1 MRTRLI
7 TSKTVAPLFRAKER
21 RRKRLAR
28 LPIEE
33 KIRIIVELQKIENEI
48 RRATGRPTKR
58 EWDLRK

>member
-1 MRTRLI
+1 VRTRLI